1 MRRPC
6 IIPFLSPYEGGKR
19 KKAYPQR
26 RRGPLPGSKQP
37 MHNCR
42 VGADAACAPPAAF
55 GPTARPAYG
64 GTRRRRSKMKN
75 AGYAGR
81 EISLVRRTKRPCT
94 TAARRNVG
102 RSATAHAPQVR
113 QRAAALLAFPHR
125 KRLCRSPVP
134 KRATD
139 RCDTNGPDPAAKGDG
154 AAIDPVYG
162 VPGSPA
168 AKTYRAPHDAR
179 TADVTAK

>member
-125 KRLCRSPVP
+125 NRPCRSPVP

-162 VPGSPA
+162 VP
-168 AKTYRAPHDAR
+168 
-179 TADVTAK
+179 